1 MAVHSKYLATCEL
14 SLDSDCEIA
23 WMKMHIQGVKP
34 LNIGCYYRPTDNN
47 ARNVY
52 ELGNSLDKIPKR
64 GSNLPNIFLKGDFN
78 VSDRVVWQTT
88 RPKPNP
94 QYGLQGSE

>member
-1 MAVHSKYLATCEL
+1 
-14 SLDSDCEIA
+14 
-23 WMKMHIQGVKP
+23 MKMHIQGVKP

-47 ARNVY
+47 ASNVY

-64 GSNLPNIFLKGDFN
+64 GSSLPNIFLTGDFN
-78 VSDRVVWQTT
+78 VPDIDWQIT

-94 QYGLQGSE
+94 QYGL